1 MQQQQQTN
9 NIKEKKTTLEKM
21 EQQHPYVMMM
31 YLGVMGI
38 FMAFTLLML
47 LFFNESLIK
56 SVTHPIQFPYA
67 FFVSTVTIMSS
78 SYFLEKARQEFY
90 KDNFKNLRNN
100 LLTVFGLGVLFL
112 SLQIIGGYELHQNK
126 IYLEGK
132 TAGSYLYIIS
142 AFHMVHLM
150 GGLIYAAYLIN
161 QYTNKAEDPVQILI
175 TVTNPFEKIKLQLL
189 TIYWHFMDVL
199 WVGIFV
205 GFLIALF

>member
-1 MQQQQQTN
+1 MQQQEKTN
-9 NIKEKKTTLEKM
+9 IREKKTTLEKM

-56 SVTHPIQFPYA
+56 SVTNPIQFPYA
-67 FFVSTVTIMSS
+67 FFISTVAIVSS
-78 SYFLEKARQEFY
+78 SFFLEKARQEFY
-90 KDNFKNLRNN
+90 KDNFKKLRNN
-100 LLTVFGLGVLFL
+100 LLTVFGLGIVFL

-142 AFHMVHLM
+142 AFHMIHLM
-150 GGLIYAAYLIN
+150 GGLIYTAYLTN
-161 QYTNKAEDPVQILI
+161 QYTDTADDAVQVLI
-175 TVTNPFEKIKLQLL
+175 TVTNPYEKVKLQLL
-189 TIYWHFMDVL
+189 TIYWHFMDIL
-199 WVGIFV
+199 WVGIFI

>member
-1 MQQQQQTN
+1 MQKQEQTN
-9 NIKEKKTTLEKM
+9 IREKKTTLEKM

-56 SVTHPIQFPYA
+56 AVTHPIEFPYA
-67 FFVSTVTIMSS
+67 FFISTIAIVSS
-78 SYFLEKARQEFY
+78 SFFLEKARQQFY
-90 KDNFKNLRNN
+90 KDDFKKLRNN
-100 LLTVFGLGVLFL
+100 LLAVFGLGIVFL

-132 TAGSYLYIIS
+132 TAGAYLYIIS

-150 GGLIYAAYLIN
+150 GGLIYLAILLN
-161 QYTNKAEDPVQILI
+161 QYINKVDDGVQILI
-175 TVTNPFEKIKLQLL
+175 TVTNPYEKIKLQLL

-199 WVGIFV
+199 WVAIFV
-205 GFLIALF
+205 GFLIALI

>member
-1 MQQQQQTN
+1 MQKQEQTN
-9 NIKEKKTTLEKM
+9 IREKKTTLEKM

-56 SVTHPIQFPYA
+56 AITHPIEFPYA
-67 FFVSTVTIMSS
+67 FFVSTIAIVSS
-78 SYFLEKARQEFY
+78 SFFLEKARQQFY
-90 KDNFKNLRNN
+90 KDDFKKLRNN
-100 LLTVFGLGVLFL
+100 LLAVFGLGIVFL

-132 TAGSYLYIIS
+132 TAGAYLYIIS
-142 AFHMVHLM
+142 AFHMIHLM
-150 GGLIYAAYLIN
+150 GGLVYLAILLN
-161 QYTNKAEDPVQILI
+161 QYINKADDGVQILI
-175 TVTNPFEKIKLQLL
+175 TVTNPYEKIKLQLL

-199 WVGIFV
+199 WVAIFV
-205 GFLIALF
+205 GFLIALI

>member
-1 MQQQQQTN
+1 MQKQEQTN
-9 NIKEKKTTLEKM
+9 IREKKTTLEKM

-56 SVTHPIQFPYA
+56 AVTHPIEFPYA
-67 FFVSTVTIMSS
+67 FFISTIAIVSS
-78 SYFLEKARQEFY
+78 SFFLEKARQQFY
-90 KDNFKNLRNN
+90 KDDFKKLRNN
-100 LLTVFGLGVLFL
+100 LLAVFGLGIVFL

-132 TAGSYLYIIS
+132 TAGAYLYIIS
-142 AFHMVHLM
+142 AFHMIHLM
-150 GGLIYAAYLIN
+150 GGLVYLAILLN
-161 QYTNKAEDPVQILI
+161 QYINKADDGVQILI
-175 TVTNPFEKIKLQLL
+175 TVTNPYEKIKLQLL

-199 WVGIFV
+199 WVAIFV
-205 GFLIALF
+205 GFLIALI

>member
-9 NIKEKKTTLEKM
+9 IREKKTTLEKM

-56 SVTHPIQFPYA
+56 SVTHPIQFPYS
-67 FFVSTVTIMSS
+67 FFISTIAIVSS
-78 SYFLEKARQEFY
+78 SFFLEKARQQFY
-90 KDNFKNLRNN
+90 KDNFKKLRNN
-100 LLTVFGLGVLFL
+100 LLAVFGLGIVFL

-132 TAGSYLYIIS
+132 TAGAYLYIIS
-142 AFHMVHLM
+142 AFHMIHLM
-150 GGLIYAAYLIN
+150 GGLIYSAILLN
-161 QYTNKAEDPVQILI
+161 QYTNKADDPVQILI

-189 TIYWHFMDVL
+189 TIYWHFMDIL
-199 WVGIFV
+199 WVAIFT
-205 GFLIALF
+205 GFLIALL

>member
-1 MQQQQQTN
+1 MQKQEQTN
-9 NIKEKKTTLEKM
+9 IREKKTTLEKM

-56 SVTHPIQFPYA
+56 AVTHPIYFPYA
-67 FFVSTVTIMSS
+67 FFISTIAIVSS
-78 SYFLEKARQEFY
+78 SFFLEKARQQFY
-90 KDNFKNLRNN
+90 KDNFRKLRNN
-100 LLTVFGLGVLFL
+100 LLTVFGLGIVFL
-112 SLQIIGGYELHQNK
+112 SLQIVGGYELHQHK
-126 IYLEGK
+126 IYLQGK
-132 TAGSYLYIIS
+132 TAGTYLYIIS

-150 GGLIYAAYLIN
+150 GGLIYTAILLN
-161 QYTNKAEDPVQILI
+161 QYIKKADDAVQILI

-199 WVGIFV
+199 WIAIFV
-205 GFLIALF
+205 GFLIALI